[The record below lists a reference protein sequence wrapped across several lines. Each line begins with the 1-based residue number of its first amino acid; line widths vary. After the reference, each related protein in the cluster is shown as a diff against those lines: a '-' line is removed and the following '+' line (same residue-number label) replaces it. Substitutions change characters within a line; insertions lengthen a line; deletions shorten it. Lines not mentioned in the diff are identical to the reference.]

1 MFAEHERFVVDRG
14 GMGRRIESPSVQLV
28 IVVTYADVVAHA
40 NGGVVDET
48 PAGAA
53 KREAEREFPVH
64 LCALSAQPFVESCG
78 TNQRQAEG
86 AVHALEH
93 VHVARRS
100 DTNVMIADGAPEPLQ
115 PSHRRLRSRRSG
127 LLVAPAHPSC
137 PWLGLEHRDDA
148 FEPVVQWLGVVV
160 REREH
165 VAVRRVECGIHRC
178 HHTTLCDGHR
188 THRWPRCDELV
199 QQRSRPHIRVAQ
211 CHEHCVGRAT
221 LHAQGR
227 EAPCEVVM
235 TEIGGNDDSDPHGE
249 HNMHG
254 FSRRHRGGATA
265 ARHAG
270 APGPLSAFRA
280 PMSKAASRTLALA
293 TLRTRFG
300 HADFRPGQ
308 WEPIRAV
315 LAGRDAVVVMPT
327 GSGKSIVYQ
336 LPALLL
342 PGLTVVVSPLI
353 ALMKDQ
359 QDKLQAHG
367 VDALSMH
374 SHLSAGEA
382 RETARQVLEGEGE
395 ILYLTPE
402 RFKDRE
408 FFNHLLT
415 RTVSLFVVDE
425 AHCVSQ
431 WGHDFRPDYL
441 TLGSVV
447 ARLGKPPVLALTA
460 TATAE
465 VRADIA
471 RQLGMADP
479 DITVTGFARPNLR
492 FDVRRTVNQA
502 SKDAEVERVL
512 TAGAGS
518 GIIYTATV
526 KEAERL
532 HVQLRDRF
540 PIGLY
545 HGKMNPPDRKAS
557 QDAFMN
563 GELASMIATNA
574 FGLGIDKRDLRFVL
588 HYHFPGSVEAYY
600 QEAGRAGRDGAPAT
614 CTILYRVED
623 SRVQSYFLGG
633 KYPDVEEAAKV
644 ALTLEQYPLLERV
657 ELDTLSGQSGVAR
670 RKARI
675 VLVLLKRHGL
685 VREHRGGGWERLQG
699 HLVSVNLSA
708 DLTDY
713 EARREQDRAKLRAMV
728 SYCQSARCRTRFL
741 LTYFGEPVEDGW
753 VCGNCDGCD
762 TQQAITRR
770 MAGTAAALA

>member
-1 MFAEHERFVVDRG
+1 MPRVV
-14 GMGRRIESPSVQLV
+14 
-28 IVVTYADVVAHA
+28 
-40 NGGVVDET
+40 
-48 PAGAA
+48 
-53 KREAEREFPVH
+53 
-64 LCALSAQPFVESCG
+64 
-78 TNQRQAEG
+78 
-86 AVHALEH
+86 
-93 VHVARRS
+93 
-100 DTNVMIADGAPEPLQ
+100 
-115 PSHRRLRSRRSG
+115 
-127 LLVAPAHPSC
+127 
-137 PWLGLEHRDDA
+137 
-148 FEPVVQWLGVVV
+148 
-160 REREH
+160 
-165 VAVRRVECGIHRC
+165 
-178 HHTTLCDGHR
+178 
-188 THRWPRCDELV
+188 
-199 QQRSRPHIRVAQ
+199 
-211 CHEHCVGRAT
+211 
-221 LHAQGR
+221 
-227 EAPCEVVM
+227 
-235 TEIGGNDDSDPHGE
+235 
-249 HNMHG
+249 
-254 FSRRHRGGATA
+254 
-265 ARHAG
+265 
-270 APGPLSAFRA
+270 
-280 PMSKAASRTLALA
+280 SRTRALA
-293 TLRTRFG
+293 TLRERFG
-300 HADFRPGQ
+300 HAEFRRGQ
-308 WEPIRAV
+308 WEPIQSV
-315 LAGRDAVVVMPT
+315 LDGRDALVVMPT

-342 PGLTVVVSPLI
+342 DGLTVVVSPLI

-359 QDKLQAHG
+359 QDKLLAHG

-408 FFNHLLT
+408 FFDRLLT

-447 ARLGKPPVLALTA
+447 KRLGKPPVLALTA

-471 RQLGMADP
+471 RQLGMIEP
-479 DITVTGFARPNLR
+479 DVTVTGFARPNLR
-492 FDVRRTVNQA
+492 FEVHRTVNQA

-512 TAGAGS
+512 AANTGS
-518 GIIYTATV
+518 GIIYSATV

-532 HVQLRDRF
+532 HALFKDRF
-540 PIGLY
+540 FVGLY

-557 QDAFMN
+557 QDAFMS
-563 GELASMIATNA
+563 GERSAVIATNA

-600 QEAGRAGRDGAPAT
+600 QEAGRAGRDGEPAV

-633 KYPDVEEAAKV
+633 KYPDVQEAAKV
-644 ALTLEQYPLLERV
+644 ALLLEQYPLGERV
-657 ELDTLSGQSGVAR
+657 ELETLADRSDVAR

-685 VREHRGGGWERLQG
+685 VREHRGGGWERLQSR
-699 HLVSVNLSA
+699 LTSVDLSA

-728 SYCQSARCRTRFL
+728 AYCQSARCRTRFL
-741 LTYFGEPVEDGW
+741 LQYFGEAVDGDW
-753 VCGNCDGCD
+753 VCENCDACD
-762 TQQAITRR
+762 AQVAFARR
-770 MAGTAAALA
+770 RSVSPSRVGLSVSGE